1 MKKSICFICVLFSVL
16 AVGFCQQTTIEDVF
30 STFMTDRVT
39 SGDFIQEK
47 NAAKLKRP
55 LRSSGKFIFCDE
67 GILWQTLK
75 PFPSTMAVTKTSI
88 IQTKA
93 DGSKTV
99 TDGSSNQVFTSVA
112 ETLSSIFCGD
122 KTKLESFFNI
132 KDFKA
137 DSKNWSVLLTPK
149 DSTIASTLKEIELSG
164 SVGKKSTLD
173 NLKIF
178 QGETDSTFYTLLNQQ
193 YRQELSNEEKSFFK

>member
-1 MKKSICFICVLFSVL
+1 MKKSICFICVFFSVL
-16 AVGFCQQTTIEDVF
+16 ACVFCQQTTLEDVF
-30 STFMTDRVT
+30 STLMTDKVT

-112 ETLSSIFCGD
+112 ETLSSIFSGD
-122 KTKLESFFNI
+122 KSKLESFFNI

-137 DSKNWSVLLTPK
+137 DSKNWSILLTPK
-149 DSTIASTLKEIELSG
+149 DSTIASALKLIELSG

-173 NLKIF
+173 TLKFF
-178 QGETDSTFYTLLNQQ
+178 QSETDSTFYTLLNQQ